1 MIAICKSLGLYGLDS
16 FVIDVETDVSLGINS
31 FDIVGLPDT
40 AVKESKDRVKS
51 ALINCG
57 YEVPVGKITVN
68 LAPADVRKEGP
79 IYDLPILVALLQI
92 SGQLVPV
99 SDDCVFIGELS
110 LGGEIKRINGVL
122 PMALKASQLGYK
134 SLFIPKDNE
143 REASVALGIDV
154 YPVKNLKELTDH
166 LTGKKLIDKAIHNKT
181 TTNLENNKFEPDFAE
196 VKGQEEVKRAI
207 EVAAAGGH
215 NILLIGSPGSG
226 KSMVAKRIPSILP
239 DMTFDEIIDT
249 TKIHS
254 IAGALKGE
262 SLLVEKRPFRK
273 PHHTIS
279 SAGLSGGGAI
289 PKPGEISLAHNG
301 VLFLDEFPEF
311 SRHTLEV
318 LRQPIEDGVV
328 TIARVSGSLTYP
340 SNIML
345 VAAMNPCVCGYYGH
359 PTRKCTCSE
368 SSVDRYLSRISG
380 PLLDRMDLH
389 IEVPPVDFESLSS
402 KEETESS
409 KDIKQRVN
417 NARKLQQ
424 ERYKGTN
431 VASNARLTPALIK
444 ASCPLDDK
452 ATILL
457 KRAFE
462 NLALS
467 ARAYDRI
474 IKVAR
479 TIADLDNSEVIKS
492 EHISEAIQ
500 YRSLDRKYWGKK

>member
-1 MIAICKSLGLYGLDS
+1 MIAICKSLGLYGLDA

-40 AVKESKDRVKS
+40 AVKEAKDRVRS
-51 ALINCG
+51 AMINCG

-79 IYDLPILVALLQI
+79 IYDLPILVAILQL
-92 SGQLVPV
+92 SNQLVPV
-99 SDDCVFIGELS
+99 KDDCVFLGELS
-110 LGGEIKRINGVL
+110 LGGEVKRINGVL
-122 PMALKASQLGYK
+122 PMALKAAQLGYK
-134 SLFIPKDNE
+134 SLFVPLENAQ
-143 REASVALGIDV
+143 EASVAYGIDV
-154 YPVKNLKELTDH
+154 YPVKNIKQLSDH
-166 LTGKKLIDKAIHNKT
+166 LSNKKKINKAVHIKN
-181 TTNLENNKFEPDFAE
+181 NDLENISRYAPDFSE

-215 NILLIGSPGSG
+215 NILLVGSPGSG
-226 KSMVAKRIPSILP
+226 KSMIAKRIPSILP
-239 DMTFDEIIDT
+239 DMTFDEIIET

-254 IAGALKGE
+254 IAGELKG
-262 SLLVEKRPFRK
+262 SNLLVETRPFRK

-279 SAGLSGGGAI
+279 SAGLSGGCAV

-311 SRHTLEV
+311 SRSTLEV

-328 TIARVSGSLTYP
+328 TIARVIGSLTYP
-340 SNIML
+340 CNVML
-345 VAAMNPCVCGYYGH
+345 VAAMNPCICGYYGH
-359 PTRKCTCSE
+359 PTRKCTCSK

-402 KEETESS
+402 TEVTESS
-409 KDIKQRVN
+409 KTIKERIN
-417 NARKLQQ
+417 KARKLQQ

-431 VASNARLTPALIK
+431 VTSNAKISPSLMKEFCPIDEK
-444 ASCPLDDK
+444 ASK
-452 ATILL
+452 ML
-457 KRAFE
+457 KRAFD
-462 NLALS
+462 NLSLS

-479 TIADLDNSEVIKS
+479 TIADLEGAEVIRS

-500 YRSLDRKYWGKK
+500 YRSLDRKYWGNK

>member
-31 FDIVGLPDT
+31 FDIVGLPDV
-40 AVKESKDRVKS
+40 AVKESKDRVKA
-51 ALINCG
+51 ALVNCG
-57 YEVPVGKITVN
+57 YEVPIGKITVN

-79 IYDLPILVALLQI
+79 IYDLPILIALLQI
-92 SGQLVPV
+92 SGQLIQI
-99 SDDCVFIGELS
+99 SAENVFLGELS
-110 LGGEIKRINGVL
+110 LGGEVKRINGVL

-134 SLFIPKDNE
+134 SLFVPFDNAK
-143 REASVALGIDV
+143 EASVAYGIDV
-154 YPVKNLKELTDH
+154 YPVKNLKQLIDH
-166 LTGKKLIDKAIHNKT
+166 LTGKSLIEKAVLPKKEVGDSI
-181 TTNLENNKFEPDFAE
+181 LNNFPDFSD
-196 VKGQEEVKRAI
+196 VKGQEEVKRAV

-226 KSMVAKRIPSILP
+226 KSMIAKRIPSILP
-239 DMTFDEIIDT
+239 DMTFDEVIET

-262 SLLVEKRPFRK
+262 SLLVEQRPFRT

-318 LRQPIEDGVV
+318 LRQPVEDGEV

-340 SNIML
+340 CNVML

-359 PTRKCTCSE
+359 PKRKCACTE
-368 SSVDRYLSRISG
+368 NAVDRYLSKISG

-389 IEVPPVDFESLSS
+389 IEVPPVDFDSLSS
-402 KEETESS
+402 KEVTESS
-409 KDIKQRVN
+409 KQIKQRVDK
-417 NARKLQQ
+417 ARKIQQ
-424 ERYKGTN
+424 ERYKGTKIT
-431 VASNARLTPALIK
+431 SNARLTSAMMST
-444 ASCPLDDK
+444 SCPLDEK
-452 ATILL
+452 ASLML

-462 NLALS
+462 NLSLS

-474 IKVAR
+474 VKVAR
-479 TIADLDNSEVIKS
+479 TIADLEESEIIKS
-492 EHISEAIQ
+492 QHIAEAIQ

>member
-1 MIAICKSLGLYGLDS
+1 MIAICKSLGLYGLDA

-40 AVKESKDRVKS
+40 AVKEAKDRVRS
-51 ALINCG
+51 AMINCG

-79 IYDLPILVALLQI
+79 IYDLPILVAILQL
-92 SGQLVPV
+92 SNQLVPV
-99 SDDCVFIGELS
+99 KDDCVFLGELS
-110 LGGEIKRINGVL
+110 LGGEVKRINGVL
-122 PMALKASQLGYK
+122 PMALKAAQLGYK
-134 SLFIPKDNE
+134 SLFVPLENAQ
-143 REASVALGIDV
+143 EASVAYGIDV
-154 YPVKNLKELTDH
+154 YPVKNIKQLSDH
-166 LTGKKLIDKAIHNKT
+166 LSNKKKINKAVHIKN
-181 TTNLENNKFEPDFAE
+181 NDLENISRYAPDFSE

-215 NILLIGSPGSG
+215 NILLVGSPGSG
-226 KSMVAKRIPSILP
+226 KSMIAKRIPSILP
-239 DMTFDEIIDT
+239 DMTFDEIIET

-254 IAGALKGE
+254 IAGELKG
-262 SLLVEKRPFRK
+262 SNLLVETRPFRK

-279 SAGLSGGGAI
+279 SAGLSGGCAV

-311 SRHTLEV
+311 SRSTLEV

-328 TIARVSGSLTYP
+328 TIARVIGSLTYP
-340 SNIML
+340 CNVML
-345 VAAMNPCVCGYYGH
+345 VAAMNPCICGYYGH
-359 PTRKCTCSE
+359 PTRKCTCSK

-402 KEETESS
+402 TEVTESS
-409 KDIKQRVN
+409 KTIKERIN
-417 NARKLQQ
+417 KARKLQQ

-431 VASNARLTPALIK
+431 VTSNAKISPSLMKEICPIDEK
-444 ASCPLDDK
+444 ASK
-452 ATILL
+452 ML
-457 KRAFE
+457 KRAFD
-462 NLALS
+462 NLSLS

-479 TIADLDNSEVIKS
+479 TIADLEGAEVIRS

-500 YRSLDRKYWGKK
+500 YRSLDRKYWGNK